1 MTLDLVL
8 EPVLRGLSIGALYAV
23 VAMGLSLIF
32 GIMRVINVAHG
43 EFVML
48 GGYGVYFMWTV
59 LKLDPLVGLLLLF
72 PAAMLFGIVIERAL
86 VEHVVG
92 QPEVSSVM
100 LTFGLSVVIWGLA
113 QILFGADF
121 RSIQYLSGAVSILG
135 VHLAA
140 NSIVIFVVSLA
151 VSGAVFGFLRLTSL
165 GQAIR
170 ATSQN
175 AALAQACGINS
186 RRMRFLGF
194 GLGTALAATGGGMV
208 AFAFVLY
215 PQVGLTY
222 IGKSFAVA
230 VLGGMGSVPGAIVGG
245 FVLGLAESVAAQHL
259 TSQVAQLVSYAL
271 IFFVI
276 MVRPA
281 GLFGRAE

>member
-48 GGYGVYFMWTV
+48 GGYGVYFLWTA
-59 LKLDPLVGLLLLF
+59 LALDPLVGLLLLF
-72 PAAMLFGIVIERAL
+72 PVAMLFGVAIERVF

-92 QPEVSSVM
+92 KPEISSLM

-121 RSIQYLSGAVSILG
+121 RSIQYLSGAVSVLG

-140 NSIVIFVVSLA
+140 NSIVIFAVSLA
-151 VSGAVFGFLRLTSL
+151 VAGAVFAFLRLTSL

-175 AALAQACGINS
+175 APLAQACGINS
-186 RRMRFLGF
+186 RMMRVLGF

-230 VLGGMGSVPGAIVGG
+230 VLGGMGSVPGAIAGG
-245 FVLGLAESVAAQHL
+245 FILGLAESVAAQHL
-259 TSQVAQLVSYAL
+259 TAQVAQLVSYAL

-276 MVRPA
+276 MIRPA

>member
-1 MTLDLVL
+1 MTPDLVL

-59 LKLDPLVGLLLLF
+59 LKLDPLVGLFLLF
-72 PAAMLFGIVIERAL
+72 PTAMLFGILIERTL

-92 QPEVSSVM
+92 KPEISSLM
-100 LTFGLSVVIWGLA
+100 LTFGLSVVIWGLV

-121 RSIQYLSGAVSILG
+121 RSIQYLSAAVSILG

-151 VSGAVFGFLRLTSL
+151 VAGGVFAFLRLTNL

-186 RRMRFLGF
+186 RMMRSLGF

-208 AFAFVLY
+208 AFSFVLY

-245 FVLGLAESVAAQHL
+245 FVLGLAESFAAQHL
-259 TSQVAQLVSYAL
+259 TSQAAQLISYAL

-281 GLFGRAE
+281 GLFGRPE

>member
-8 EPVLRGLSIGALYAV
+8 EPILRGLCIGALYAV

-48 GGYGVYFMWTV
+48 GGYGIYFAWTA
-59 LKLDPLVGLLLLF
+59 LRLDPLVGLVLLF
-72 PAAMLFGIVIERAL
+72 PAAMLFGIVIERVL

-92 QPEVSSVM
+92 KPEISSLM
-100 LTFGLSVVIWGLA
+100 LTFGLSVVLWGLA

-121 RSIQYLSGAVSILG
+121 RSIRYLGGAINILG

-140 NSIVIFVVSLA
+140 NSVVIFVVSLTVA
-151 VSGAVFGFLRLTSL
+151 GAVFAFLRLASL

-175 AALAQACGINS
+175 QALAQACGINC
-186 RRMRFLGF
+186 RLMRSLGF
-194 GLGTALAATGGGMV
+194 GMGTALAATGGGMV
-208 AFAFVLY
+208 AFAFVVY

-222 IGKSFAVA
+222 IGKS
-230 VLGGMGSVPGAIVGG
+230 
-245 FVLGLAESVAAQHL
+245 
-259 TSQVAQLVSYAL
+259 
-271 IFFVI
+271 
-276 MVRPA
+276 
-281 GLFGRAE
+281 

>member
-1 MTLDLVL
+1 MTPHLVL
-8 EPVLRGLSIGALYAV
+8 EPILRGLSLGALYAV

-32 GIMRVINVAHG
+32 GVMRVINVAHG

-48 GGYGVYFMWTV
+48 GGYALYFAWTV
-59 LKLDPLVGLLLLF
+59 LGLDPLVGLLLLF
-72 PAAMLFGIVIERAL
+72 PAAMLFGGVIERLL

-92 QPEVSSVM
+92 KAEISSLM
-100 LTFGLSVVIWGLA
+100 LTFGLSVVLWGLA

-121 RSIQYLSGAVSILG
+121 RSIQYRSGAISVLG

-140 NSIVIFVVSLA
+140 NSVVIFAVSLTVA
-151 VSGAVFGFLRLTSL
+151 GAVFAFLQVTSL
-165 GQAIR
+165 GQALR

-175 AALAQACGINS
+175 QALAQACGINC
-186 RRMRFLGF
+186 RRMRLLGF
-194 GLGTALAATGGGMV
+194 AIGTALAATGGGMV
-208 AFAFVLY
+208 AFAFVVY

-230 VLGGMGSVPGAIVGG
+230 VIGGMGSAPGAIVGG
-245 FVLGLAESVAAQHL
+245 LVLGLAESFAAQHL
-259 TSQVAQLVSYAL
+259 TSQVAQLISYAL

-276 MVRPA
+276 MIRPA
-281 GLFGRAE
+281 GLFGKVE

>member
-1 MTLDLVL
+1 
-8 EPVLRGLSIGALYAV
+8 
-23 VAMGLSLIF
+23 
-32 GIMRVINVAHG
+32 MRVINVAHG

-48 GGYGVYFMWTV
+48 GGYGVYFAWTV
-59 LKLDPLVGLLLLF
+59 LKLDPLVGLLLVF
-72 PAAMLFGIVIERAL
+72 PAAMLFGAVIERTL

-92 QPEVSSVM
+92 KPEISSLM
-100 LTFGLSVVIWGLA
+100 LTFGVSVVIWSLA

-121 RSIQYLSGAVSILG
+121 RSLQYLTRAVDILG

-151 VSGAVFGFLRLTSL
+151 VSAAVFAFLRLTSL

-186 RRMRFLGF
+186 RMMRTIGF

-208 AFAFVLY
+208 AFAFVVY
-215 PQVGLTY
+215 PQIGLTY

-245 FVLGLAESVAAQHL
+245 FILGLAESFAAQQL
-259 TSQVAQLVSYAL
+259 TSQVAQLISYAL

-276 MVRPA
+276 MIRPA
-281 GLFGRAE
+281 GLFGRPE